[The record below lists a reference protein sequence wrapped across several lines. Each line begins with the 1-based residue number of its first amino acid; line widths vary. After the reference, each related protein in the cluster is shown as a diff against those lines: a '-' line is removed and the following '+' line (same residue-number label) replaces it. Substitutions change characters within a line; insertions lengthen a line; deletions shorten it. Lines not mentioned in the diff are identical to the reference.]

1 MLSPETDA
9 LLFQIKDIVAR
20 DVFQVPESSE
30 EDNDRPFEP
39 REEKDDDKF
48 ANRWYE
54 MTLFGTQENG
64 ASVSLRVIGFRPF
77 FYVRIP
83 DALST
88 NDEAKRHFLSWVNRF
103 IPESVAAHTT
113 LSYVE
118 SDVLFDYN
126 GDRKGTFLKLE
137 TPNQALM
144 RYLKDRFLTDA
155 STPKFHKIKTL
166 FGAAVAA
173 ATAATATV
181 LSSAKGND
189 TAGIK
194 GDTVG
199 LKVYES
205 SIDPMLR
212 FFHIQGVSPAGWV
225 RLAPA
230 TWELDDVNDS
240 KVLLKTVA
248 AYTDVKPGT
257 VGTTAPFR
265 VASWDIECMSSHGDF
280 PLAVKTYKKPL
291 QELKERG
298 WPETLEDFCDL
309 MAEAMNAGTKGSSS
323 SRLSPIY
330 LKVKR
335 DVLPGTLLLAVKDH
349 ESVVLSAM
357 RESAAP
363 KTHLFSDGFR
373 DDSEEEAGHAFDD
386 PLGALD
392 ALLQAVWPAVEGDEI
407 IQIGTVLYKQGAPIS
422 KHIWVLGSVDKETV
436 APPGAVV
443 PIYATACRTEADM
456 LQAWFRWIGQS
467 NPDILVGYNIFG
479 FDSKYVWNRLEE
491 LVGAKE
497 AVKIAS
503 AMSCLK
509 KRPSRLD
516 KKELSSAAMGDNL
529 MYIISSPG
537 RLQIDL
543 LPYIRRNHN
552 LDSYTLDN
560 VSATFVSGPV
570 KGVTQATADTVQFS
584 TKSAKGLV
592 PGRYVTLM
600 DDENDRVLD
609 RALVVAIEDK
619 TVTIRA
625 TAAEMAEH
633 GAKPTRWAQVK
644 DDVSPKDIFRLHR
657 GSAKDR
663 AIVAR
668 YCLQDCDLVMELFN
682 KLEVLNN
689 SIAMADV
696 CSVPVAFIFLR
707 GQGVKI
713 ESLIFREGRAAGQL
727 IEVLPSPPR
736 QQQKSEGEELAVA
749 EEKEKED
756 DTYEGAIVLDPHTG
770 IFIDDPVSADDF
782 SSLYPSSIIS
792 ENISH
797 NTLINVKLYDKAGTY
812 VGIEE
817 GSDEFDGLAD
827 AQYVDIQFDVLR
839 AKAGDTRKHPEKF
852 PDGFKVARY
861 IQSRGGVSVKGTIP
875 SILQMLLKN
884 RKTKRKE
891 AEKES
896 DEFRKALLDAQQLAY
911 KLTANSLYG
920 QLGSGTFKV
929 RRQVL
934 AACTT
939 AYGRKQ
945 LMFAKKVIEAVYG
958 PGKDP
963 RCDAEVVYGDT
974 DSLFLRFRPKDP
986 ATGVRLSGKAALQAA
1001 KDLTVE
1007 SGQLVTSCL
1016 KPPHDFEFDK
1026 IFRTFCLLSKKRYVG
1041 DMSEDGVEEGDFHR
1055 KSMGIVMK
1063 RRDNAPIVKY
1073 VYGGVIDR
1081 ILDPKQTDRVKG
1093 LREAAQFVKD
1103 SVSQLLKGAFPLHKL
1118 TITKS
1123 LRAVYADP
1131 TRIAHKVLAD
1141 RIAVRDPGNKPST
1154 SDRIPFVYIE
1164 TKGAKPKLQGDR
1176 IETPAYIKTHGLRPD
1191 YAFYI
1196 TNQIAKPVA
1205 QVFGLV
1211 VADLPGVTT
1220 AQVRACEGKADPVK
1234 ARETLA
1240 EDWLFHS
1247 VLRDFARVPE
1257 TMEAKGQRSIAS
1269 FVTRKTATLSHV

>member
-1 MLSPETDA
+1 
-9 LLFQIKDIVAR
+9 
-20 DVFQVPESSE
+20 
-30 EDNDRPFEP
+30 
-39 REEKDDDKF
+39 
-48 ANRWYE
+48 
-54 MTLFGTQENG
+54 
-64 ASVSLRVIGFRPF
+64 
-77 FYVRIP
+77 
-83 DALST
+83 
-88 NDEAKRHFLSWVNRF
+88 
-103 IPESVAAHTT
+103 
-113 LSYVE
+113 
-118 SDVLFDYN
+118 
-126 GDRKGTFLKLE
+126 
-137 TPNQALM
+137 M
-144 RYLKDRFLTDA
+144 RYLKDRFLTDS
-155 STPKFHKIKTL
+155 STPKFHKVRTL
-166 FGAAVAA
+166 FG
-173 ATAATATV
+173 TAAEAV
-181 LSSAKGND
+181 LSAAKGND
-189 TAGIK
+189 TAGVK
-194 GDTVG
+194 GDTLG

-225 RLAPA
+225 RLEPA
-230 TWELDDVNDS
+230 TWELDDVVDS

-248 AYTDVKPGT
+248 AHTDVKPGV

-280 PLAVKTYKKPL
+280 PLAIKTYKKPL

-298 WPETLEDFCDL
+298 WPETLKDFCDL
-309 MAEAMNAGTKGSSS
+309 MAEAMNAGFTPAP

-330 LKVKR
+330 LKIKR
-335 DVLPGTLLLAVKDH
+335 EVLPGTLLLAIKGH
-349 ESVVLSAM
+349 ESVVLSAQ
-357 RESAAP
+357 RESAAAP

-373 DDSEEEAGHAFDD
+373 DDSEEEEGGPAFDD

-392 ALLQAVWPAVEGDEI
+392 ALLQAVWPPVEGDEI

-443 PIYATACRTEADM
+443 PIYATACRTEAEM

-503 AMSCLK
+503 ALSCLK

-516 KKELSSAAMGDNL
+516 MKELSSAAMGDNL

-570 KGVTQATADTVQFS
+570 KGVRQATADTVQFT

-592 PGRYVTLM
+592 AGRYVTLM

-609 RALVVAIEDK
+609 RALVVSIEDK

-657 GSAKDR
+657 GTAKDR

-713 ESLIFREGRAAGQL
+713 ESLIFRECRAAGQL

-736 QQQKSEGEELAVA
+736 QQKSEGEELAVV
-749 EEKEKED
+749 EEKED

-797 NTLINVKLYDKAGTY
+797 NTLVNVKLYDKAGTY
-812 VGIEE
+812 VRIEE
-817 GSDEFDGLAD
+817 GSEEFDGLAD

-839 AKAGDTRKHPEKF
+839 KREGDARKHPEKF

-861 IQSRGGVSVKGTIP
+861 IQSRGGAPVKGTIP

-891 AEKES
+891 AEKEP

-929 RRQVL
+929 RRQVR

-1016 KPPHDFEFDK
+1016 KPPLPC
-1026 IFRTFCLLSKKRYVG
+1026 RGRRSLWW
-1041 DMSEDGVEEGDFHR
+1041 HR
-1055 KSMGIVMK
+1055 PRGHMCCV
-1063 RRDNAPIVKY
+1063 
-1073 VYGGVIDR
+1073 
-1081 ILDPKQTDRVKG
+1081 
-1093 LREAAQFVKD
+1093 
-1103 SVSQLLKGAFPLHKL
+1103 FPQQV
-1118 TITKS
+1118 T
-1123 LRAVYADP
+1123 P
-1131 TRIAHKVLAD
+1131 
-1141 RIAVRDPGNKPST
+1141 PST
-1154 SDRIPFVYIE
+1154 SSP
-1164 TKGAKPKLQGDR
+1164 
-1176 IETPAYIKTHGLRPD
+1176 
-1191 YAFYI
+1191 
-1196 TNQIAKPVA
+1196 
-1205 QVFGLV
+1205 
-1211 VADLPGVTT
+1211 
-1220 AQVRACEGKADPVK
+1220 
-1234 ARETLA
+1234 
-1240 EDWLFHS
+1240 
-1247 VLRDFARVPE
+1247 
-1257 TMEAKGQRSIAS
+1257 RSMP
-1269 FVTRKTATLSHV
+1269 

>member
-9 LLFQIKDIVAR
+9 LLFQLKDIVAR
-20 DVFQVPESSE
+20 DVFSARESSSDE
-30 EDNDRPFEP
+30 EAPY
-39 REEKDDDKF
+39 EERSDDDKF
-48 ANRWYE
+48 ANRSYQ
-54 MTLFGTQENG
+54 MTLFGTQQNG
-64 ASVSLRVIGFRPF
+64 ASISLRVVGFRPF
-77 FYVRIP
+77 FYVRVP
-83 DALST
+83 DALAT
-88 NDEAKRHFLSWVNRF
+88 NEEAKRQLVAWVNRF
-103 IPESVAAHTT
+103 IPESVAAETT
-113 LSYVE
+113 LSYTE
-118 SDVLFDYN
+118 SAVLFDYN
-126 GDRKGTFLKLE
+126 GDRKGTFLHIE
-137 TPNQALM
+137 TPSLALL
-144 RYLKDRFLTDA
+144 RCIKDKFLTDA
-155 STPKFHKIKTL
+155 SKPKYHKIRTL
-166 FGAAVAA
+166 FGPTVAVA
-173 ATAATATV
+173 
-181 LSSAKGND
+181 LLAKAGND
-189 TAGIK
+189 VDGVCDDA
-194 GDTVG
+194 VG
-199 LKVYES
+199 LKVYEANL
-205 SIDPMLR
+205 DPMLR

-225 RLAPA
+225 TVAPA
-230 TWELDDVNDS
+230 TWDFDEDNDS

-248 AYTDVKPGT
+248 THSDVKPAA
-257 VGTTAPFR
+257 VGTTAPFL
-265 VASWDIECMSSHGDF
+265 VASWDIECTSSHGDF
-280 PLAVKTYKKPL
+280 PVAVKTYAKPL
-291 QELKERG
+291 QELKEQG
-298 WPETLEDFCDL
+298 WPTTLEDLCKV
-309 MAEAMNAGTKGSSS
+309 MAAAMNGTST
-323 SRLSPIY
+323 RLSPIH
-330 LKVKR
+330 LKNKR
-335 DVLPGTLLLAVKDH
+335 PVLPETLRLALEPYRAQVH
-349 ESVVLSAM
+349 
-357 RESAAP
+357 AALRDE
-363 KTHLFSDGFR
+363 TAATTNLFEAGFR
-373 DDSEEEAGHAFDD
+373 DDSDEES
-386 PLGALD
+386 GAQGATAVQTLD
-392 ALLQAVWPAVEGDEI
+392 KLLVPVWPSVEGDEI
-407 IQIGTVLYKQGAPIS
+407 IQIGTVLYKQGAPVS

-443 PIYATACRTEADM
+443 PIYATACRSETEM
-456 LQAWFRWIGQS
+456 IVSWFRWIAQS
-467 NPDILVGYNIFG
+467 NPDILIGYNIFG

-491 LVGAKE
+491 CVGEKE
-497 AVKIAS
+497 TVKIAS
-503 AMSCLK
+503 ALSCLK

-516 KKELSSAAMGDNL
+516 MRQLSSAAMGDNT
-529 MYIISSPG
+529 MYIIGSPG

-552 LDSYTLDN
+552 LDSYSLDN

-570 KGVTQATADTVQFS
+570 KGCKQVTDDTVQFT

-600 DDENDRVLD
+600 DDENDRILD
-609 RALVVAIEDK
+609 RALVLAIDDK
-619 TVTIRA
+619 TLTIRA
-625 TAAEMAEH
+625 TAAEMEEH

-644 DDVSPKDIFRLHR
+644 DDVSPKDIFRLHK

-713 ESLIFREGRAAGQL
+713 ESLIFRECRAVGQL

-736 QQQKSEGEELAVA
+736 LKEGEEPQEDA
-749 EEKEKED
+749 EAKEN

-770 IFIDDPVSADDF
+770 IYIDDPVSADDF

-797 NTLINVKLYDKAGTY
+797 NTLVSVKLYDKEGTY
-812 VGIEE
+812 VGMEE
-817 GSDEFDGLAD
+817 GSDEFDGIPG

-839 AKAGDTRKHPEKF
+839 KKAGDTRKHPEKF
-852 PDGFKVARY
+852 PDGVKVARY
-861 IQSRGGVSVKGTIP
+861 IQARDGVPVAGTIP
-875 SILQMLLKN
+875 TILQMLLKN
-884 RKTKRKE
+884 RKLKRKE
-891 AEKES
+891 AEKET
-896 DEFRKALLDAQQLAY
+896 DEFKKALLDAQQLAY

-945 LMFAKKVIEAVYG
+945 LMFAKKVIEEVYG

-986 ATGVRLSGKAALQAA
+986 KTGVRLSGKAALQAA

-1041 DMSEDGVEEGDFHR
+1041 DMSEDGVEEEDFHR

-1073 VYGGVIDR
+1073 VYGGVVDR
-1081 ILDPKQTDRVKG
+1081 ILDPTQTDRVKG
-1093 LREAAQFVKD
+1093 IREAAAFVKQ
-1103 SVSQLLKGAFPLHKL
+1103 SVAQLLRGEFKIHKL

-1123 LRAVYADP
+1123 LRAGYKDP

-1154 SDRIPFVYIE
+1154 SERIPFVYIQ
-1164 TKGAKPKLQGDR
+1164 TKGAVKPKLQGDR
-1176 IETPAYIKTHGLRPD
+1176 IETPTFIKAHGLLPD

-1211 VADLPGVTT
+1211 VADLPGITT
-1220 AQVRACEGKADPVK
+1220 AQVRLCETKTDPVK
-1234 ARETLA
+1234 AKEALA

-1247 VLRDFARVPE
+1247 VLRDFARDPAA
-1257 TMEAKGQRSIAS
+1257 MEAKGQRSIAT
-1269 FVTRKTATLSHV
+1269 FFAPRLSHA

>member
-9 LLFQIKDIVAR
+9 LCFQIKDIVTR
-20 DVFQVPESSE
+20 DVFHTPESSS
-30 EDNDRPFEP
+30 
-39 REEKDDDKF
+39 DDDGRPPAAEHSDDNKF
-48 ANRWYE
+48 ANRTYQ

-64 ASVSLRVIGFRPF
+64 ASVSLCVTGFQPF

-83 DALST
+83 DALANSE
-88 NDEAKRHFLSWVNRF
+88 EAKRTLTAWVNRF
-103 IPESVAAHTT
+103 VPESVADQTT
-113 LSYVE
+113 LSYTT
-118 SDVLFDYN
+118 SATLFDYN
-126 GDRKGTFLKLE
+126 GDHKGTFLKLE
-137 TPNQALM
+137 TPSQALM
-144 RYLKDRFLTDA
+144 RHLKDRFLTDS
-155 STPKFHKIKTL
+155 STPKYHKIKSL
-166 FGAAVAA
+166 FGAAAETMLLSAA
-173 ATAATATV
+173 AAVAV
-181 LSSAKGND
+181 D
-189 TAGIK
+189 IR
-194 GDTVG
+194 GDAIG
-199 LKVYES
+199 LKVYEA

-212 FFHIQGVSPAGWV
+212 FFHIQGLSPAGWV
-225 RLAPA
+225 QVAPA
-230 TWELDDVNDS
+230 LWEVDELNDS
-240 KVLLKTVA
+240 KFLCKAVVHYK
-248 AYTDVKPGT
+248 DVKPFNPGK
-257 VGTTAPFR
+257 TAPFL

-291 QELKERG
+291 QELKEKG
-298 WPETLEDFCDL
+298 WPKTVEELCAV
-309 MAEAMNAGTKGSSS
+309 MAAAMNGESKE
-323 SRLSPIY
+323 LSAIH

-335 DVLPGTLLLAVKDH
+335 HTLPDTLLYALEPNKEAVLAALRSDVA
-349 ESVVLSAM
+349 LSA
-357 RESAAP
+357 
-363 KTHLFSDGFR
+363 TTNLFTEGFR
-373 DDSEEEAGHAFDD
+373 DDSEEDEDAGAG
-386 PLGALD
+386 GAVAAVAEPMAVLD
-392 ALLQAVWPAVEGDEI
+392 SLLTAVWPAVEGDEI
-407 IQIGTVLYKQGAPIS
+407 IQIGTVLYKQGNPVS
-422 KHIWVLGSVDKETV
+422 KHIWVLGSVDKATV

-443 PIYATACRTEADM
+443 PIHATACRTEAEM
-456 LQAWFRWIGQS
+456 IAAWFRWIAHT

-491 LVGAKE
+491 LVGAKD

-516 KKELSSAAMGDNL
+516 KKELSSAAMGDNT

-570 KGVTQATADTVQFS
+570 KGFKQATDTTVQFQ
-584 TKSAKGLV
+584 TKSAKGLQA
-592 PGRYVTLM
+592 GRYVTLM

-609 RALVVAIEDK
+609 RALVVAVADK
-619 TVTIRA
+619 TVTIAA
-625 TAAEMAEH
+625 TAAELAEH
-633 GAKPTRWAQVK
+633 GGIPTRWAQVK

-657 GSAKDR
+657 GTAKDR

-689 SIAMADV
+689 SLAMADV

-713 ESLIFREGRAAGQL
+713 ESLIFRECRAAGQL

-736 QQQKSEGEELAVA
+736 LKEGEEPVTVGP
-749 EEKEKED
+749 EEVRED

-797 NTLINVKLYDKAGTY
+797 DTLINVKIYDKEGKY
-812 VGIEE
+812 VGMDE
-817 GSDEFDGLAD
+817 GSTEFDALPGCR
-827 AQYVDIQFDVLR
+827 YVDIQFDVLR
-839 AKAGDTRKHPEKF
+839 KKPDDKRKHPVKF
-852 PDGFKVARY
+852 PDGYKIARF
-861 IQSRGGVSVKGTIP
+861 IQTNTRGIVKGTIP
-875 SILQMLLKN
+875 SILQMLLAN
-884 RKTKRKE
+884 RKKTRKE
-891 AEKES
+891 AEKET
-896 DEFRKALLDAQQLAY
+896 DEFKKALLDAQQLAY

-945 LMFAKKVIEAVYG
+945 LMFAKKVIETVYG
-958 PGKDP
+958 PGAKDS

-1001 KDLTVE
+1001 KDLTIE

-1041 DMSEDGVEEGDFHR
+1041 DMSEDGVEEDDFHR

-1073 VYGGVIDR
+1073 VYGGVVDR
-1081 ILDPKQTDRVKG
+1081 ILDPTQTNRVKG
-1093 LREAAQFVKD
+1093 IRDAAAFVKD
-1103 SVSQLLKGAFPLHKL
+1103 SVSKLLKGEFKIHKL
-1118 TITKS
+1118 MITKS
-1123 LRAVYADP
+1123 LRAGYKDP

-1141 RIAVRDPGNKPST
+1141 RIAARDPGNKPST
-1154 SDRIPFVYIE
+1154 SDRIPYVYIQ
-1164 TKGAKPKLQGDR
+1164 TKGKVLLQGDR
-1176 IETPAYIKTHGLRPD
+1176 IETPTFIKEHGLQPD

-1211 VADLPGVTT
+1211 VSDLPGIT
-1220 AQVRACEGKADPVK
+1220 AADIRKCDGKSDPVK
-1234 ARETLA
+1234 AREALA

-1247 VLRDFARVPE
+1247 VIREFGRDPLIMKAR
-1257 TMEAKGQRSIAS
+1257 GQMSIAS
-1269 FVTRKTATLSHV
+1269 FANKLTHV